1 MLKFFLKYFKVNLKM
16 NFEENSEKMFNLLE
30 SSKRY
35 KEHLSLKNQN
45 LLDKEIIKLENRI
58 SVISKITENVNAL
71 DVDEELKKNELERF
85 NNELKEIAKAKDII
99 MDCISEIVNEENAN
113 LGLQNSNAH
122 QNAKSLNTE
131 KKKDFFLKA
140 NKFFEDNFMFTLS
153 DEKPIDYYLNVNIMY
168 ASLFLVLLDIN
179 LLQFINFF
187 IGIDYFSVIYVGH
200 AFTLTY
206 GHLKLVESRATKNNM
221 ICYRLFL
228 IVFML
233 APTLGQFSLLLPSAL
248 FMKFIYLKNTTTAKL
263 KKYTPLFKN
272 YDENVVDT
280 KNKREK
286 DILLFLNIFK
296 ENTVRLIVN

>member
-1 MLKFFLKYFKVNLKM
+1 M
-16 NFEENSEKMFNLLE
+16 NFEENSEKMFNILE
-30 SSKRY
+30 SSARY
-35 KEHLSLKNQN
+35 KEHLVLKNQKS
-45 LLDKEIIKLENRI
+45 LYKELDILENRV
-58 SVISKITENVNAL
+58 SAISKITEYVKYL
-71 DVDEELKKNELERF
+71 DVDEETK
-85 NNELKEIAKAKDII
+85 NNEYKNIKSELNEIEKAKDII
-99 MDCISEIVNEENAN
+99 MDYISEIVNEENAN
-113 LGLQNSNAH
+113 QDL

-140 NKFFEDNFMFTLS
+140 NKFFEDNFIFTLS
-153 DEKPIDYYLNVNIMY
+153 DEKPIDYYLNANIMY

-187 IGIDYFSVIYVGH
+187 IEIDYFSVIYVGH

-228 IVFML
+228 IVFMF
-233 APTLGQFSLLLPSAL
+233 APMLGQFSLLLPSAL

-263 KKYTPLFKN
+263 EKYTPLFKN
-272 YDENVVDT
+272 YDENDVDA

-286 DILLFLNIFK
+286 DILLFINIFK